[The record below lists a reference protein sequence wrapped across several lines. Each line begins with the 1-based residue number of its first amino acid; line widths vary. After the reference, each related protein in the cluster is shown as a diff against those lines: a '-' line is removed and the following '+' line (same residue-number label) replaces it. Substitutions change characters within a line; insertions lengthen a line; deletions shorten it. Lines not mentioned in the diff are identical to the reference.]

1 MNQGWVYQDR
11 VAQNDVGLT
20 LLQYYTH
27 HYRHSPPDEWQS
39 RIVNGQI
46 LLNGQTT
53 NPQTRLE
60 KGDHLTYQRP
70 PWEEPAVPLEIEVLY
85 EDADVMVVAKP
96 SGLPVLPGGG
106 FLEHTLLWQLH
117 QRYPEPAPLP
127 VHRLGRG
134 TSGLLLL
141 ARSPRARAD
150 LSQQLRDRKIRKV
163 YRALTTG
170 DNLPNHCI
178 INQPIGKVFYPALG
192 DLYAATPTGKNA
204 QSEVW
209 VLQRQPQAT
218 LVQVVILTGRPHQI
232 RIHLA
237 WSGCPLVGDPLYDVG
252 GVPRPISAIA
262 PGDKLPVPGDGGYY
276 LHAYQL
282 EFNHPRT
289 GRHLHLQ
296 CKPPA
301 NLQSATD

>member
-20 LLQYYTH
+20 LLQYYTRY
-27 HYRHSPPDEWQS
+27 YRHSPLEEWQA

-46 LLNGQTT
+46 LLNGQATS
-53 NPQTRLE
+53 PQTRLE
-60 KGDHLTYQRP
+60 KGDQLTYQRP
-70 PWEEPAVPLEIEVLY
+70 PWEEPVVPLDIEVLY
-85 EDADVMVVAKP
+85 EDLDVMVVAKP

-106 FLEHTLLWQLH
+106 FLEHTLLWQLQ
-117 QRYPEPAPLP
+117 QRYPDLAPFP

-141 ARSPRARAD
+141 ARSPKARAD

-163 YRALTTG
+163 YRALATG
-170 DNLPNHCI
+170 DNWPDHCI
-178 INQPIGKVFYPALG
+178 INQPIGKIFYPALG
-192 DLYAATPTGKNA
+192 YLYAATPTGKKA

-237 WSGCPLVGDPLYDVG
+237 WLGYPLVGDPLYDVG
-252 GVPRPISAIA
+252 GVPCPVGAIA
-262 PGDKLPVPGDGGYY
+262 PGDKLPVPGDGGYF

-282 EFNHPRT
+282 EFSHPRT
-289 GRHLHLQ
+289 GDRLHLE
-296 CKPPA
+296 CRPPDC
-301 NLQSATD
+301 LQAAID